1 MISQKCPKCRSSR
14 IRKGYKP
21 TPLILRMFGIHHL
34 LCNHCNLLFT
44 GFALPGTVGRS
55 GSKNRMPDSSK
66 RSQTPIPGL
75 PRPKDYQG
83 LFFLAESA
91 SLMLYILEKSSGN

>member
-21 TPLILRMFGIHHL
+21 TPLLFRLVGIHYL

-44 GFALPGTVGRS
+44 GFAVPGTVGRS
-55 GSKNRMPDSSK
+55 SKKTSPRSGTTGVKGQPADLGGSRV
-66 RSQTPIPGL
+66 
-75 PRPKDYQG
+75 PK
-83 LFFLAESA
+83 A
-91 SLMLYILEKSSGN
+91 

>member
-1 MISQKCPKCRSSR
+1 MISQRCPKCRSSR

-21 TPLILRMFGIHHL
+21 TPLIFRMVGIHQL

-55 GSKNRMPDSSK
+55 SHKGRMRRGSGGT
-66 RSQTPIPGL
+66 QGPIDGFS
-75 PRPKDYQG
+75 RPKD
-83 LFFLAESA
+83 S
-91 SLMLYILEKSSGN
+91 

>member
-21 TPLILRMFGIHHL
+21 TPLLFRLVGIHYL

-44 GFALPGTVGRS
+44 GFAVPGTVGRS
-55 GSKNRMPDSSK
+55 SKKPSQRSGPDEVKEQPANLGGSGMPK
-66 RSQTPIPGL
+66 
-75 PRPKDYQG
+75 
-83 LFFLAESA
+83 A
-91 SLMLYILEKSSGN
+91 

>member
-21 TPLILRMFGIHHL
+21 TPLLFRLVGIHHL

-44 GFALPGTVGRS
+44 GFAVPGTVGRPNKKPRS
-55 GSKNRMPDSSK
+55 PKAKVESKPPATEL
-66 RSQTPIPGL
+66 SQAKNTRI
-75 PRPKDYQG
+75 
-83 LFFLAESA
+83 
-91 SLMLYILEKSSGN
+91 

>member
-21 TPLILRMFGIHHL
+21 TPLLFRLVGIHYL

-44 GFALPGTVGRS
+44 GFAVPGTAGRS
-55 GSKNRMPDSSK
+55 SKKTSTRSDSEVKGQPTNMRGSGATK
-66 RSQTPIPGL
+66 L
-75 PRPKDYQG
+75 
-83 LFFLAESA
+83 
-91 SLMLYILEKSSGN
+91 

>member
-21 TPLILRMFGIHHL
+21 TPLLFRLVGIHYL

-44 GFALPGTVGRS
+44 GFAVPGTVGRS
-55 GSKNRMPDSSK
+55 SRKAQHRSGS
-66 RSQTPIPGL
+66 
-75 PRPKDYQG
+75 
-83 LFFLAESA
+83 ESVKEQPTN
-91 SLMLYILEKSSGN
+91 LGGSGATKG

>member
-21 TPLILRMFGIHHL
+21 TPLLMRLVGIHYL

-44 GFALPGTVGRS
+44 GFAVPGTVGRS
-55 GSKNRMPDSSK
+55 SK
-66 RSQTPIPGL
+66 RPSPRGGSSGVKGQPADLGGSGL
-75 PRPKDYQG
+75 PK
-83 LFFLAESA
+83 A
-91 SLMLYILEKSSGN
+91 

>member
-21 TPLILRMFGIHHL
+21 TPLLFRLVGIHHL

-44 GFALPGTVGRS
+44 GFAVPGTVGKSSHKESSRS
-55 GSKNRMPDSSK
+55 GANTAKARDSDVPGQRAK
-66 RSQTPIPGL
+66 RV
-75 PRPKDYQG
+75 
-83 LFFLAESA
+83 
-91 SLMLYILEKSSGN
+91 

>member
-21 TPLILRMFGIHHL
+21 TPWLFRLVGIHHL

-44 GFALPGTVGRS
+44 GFAVPGTVGRPHRKEPLRS
-55 GSKNRMPDSSK
+55 GAEGTKAQPPD
-66 RSQTPIPGL
+66 IPGQ
-75 PRPKDYQG
+75 RV
-83 LFFLAESA
+83 
-91 SLMLYILEKSSGN
+91 NRV

>member
-21 TPLILRMFGIHHL
+21 TPLLLRLVGIHYL

-44 GFALPGTVGRS
+44 GFAVPGTVGRS
-55 GSKNRMPDSSK
+55 SRKSGRSGSDGVKGQPANMGGSG
-66 RSQTPIPGL
+66 IP
-75 PRPKDYQG
+75 K
-83 LFFLAESA
+83 A
-91 SLMLYILEKSSGN
+91 

>member
-21 TPLILRMFGIHHL
+21 TPLLLRLVGIHYL

-44 GFALPGTVGRS
+44 GFAVPGTVGHSSRKPPARRGS
-55 GSKNRMPDSSK
+55 GSVKESPTNLDD
-66 RSQTPIPGL
+66 PGAT
-75 PRPKDYQG
+75 KV
-83 LFFLAESA
+83 
-91 SLMLYILEKSSGN
+91 